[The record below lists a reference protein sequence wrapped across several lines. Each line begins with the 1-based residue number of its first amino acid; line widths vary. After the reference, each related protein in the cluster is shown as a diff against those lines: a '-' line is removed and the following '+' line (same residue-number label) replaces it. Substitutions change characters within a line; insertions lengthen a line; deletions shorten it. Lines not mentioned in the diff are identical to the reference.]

1 MSKSRKLIVTAALI
15 VLPVL
20 GGAGTAAAS
29 SDHRDDHDRRDR
41 HDRGCAI
48 THFDRNGN
56 FQRTEFRNHG
66 SRFDGRICRSDD
78 QWHFLDSGDIAPTPF
93 VRH

>member
-15 VLPVL
+15 VLPAL

>member
-15 VLPVL
+15 ALPVF

-29 SDHRDDHDRRDR
+29 SDHHDDHDRRDR
-41 HDRGCAI
+41 RDRGCAI

-56 FQRTEFRNHG
+56 FLRTEFRNAG

>member
-56 FQRTEFRNHG
+56 FLRSEFRNHG